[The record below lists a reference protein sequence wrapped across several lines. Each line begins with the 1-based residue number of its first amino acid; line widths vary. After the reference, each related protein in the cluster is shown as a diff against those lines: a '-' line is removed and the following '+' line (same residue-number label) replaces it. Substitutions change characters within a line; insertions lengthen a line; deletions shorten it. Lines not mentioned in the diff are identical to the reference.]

1 MKKLYTYKDTFSS
14 LLSLIKYLSTFNI
27 KNINIKNDLY
37 TPNLL
42 EREIFLDINT
52 LNIEAVIINDI
63 GIINF
68 NVLFYL
74 YLSNEKNKENIMYYF
89 YLNALRYKDT
99 LLKRRNLNCVTE
111 AHRIIK
117 YVKGENHKFKGFVR
131 FKELNNKILYSEINP
146 TNNILPILSIHFKN
160 RLKEECWII
169 KDVNRNIYALYDKKD
184 IQIVNVEKIP
194 LNVENLSNT
203 EIEMETMWKT
213 FYNTIGIE
221 ERKNNRCRMNFMPK
235 KYWKYILEVGD
246 INEESN

>member
-1 MKKLYTYKDTFSS
+1 MNKLYTYKDTFSS

-99 LLKRRNLNCVTE
+99 ILKRRNLNCVTE
-111 AHRIIK
+111 ANRIIK

-131 FKELNNKILYSEINP
+131 FKELNSKILYSEINP

-169 KDVNRNIYALYDKKD
+169 KDVNRNIYALYDKKA

>member
-1 MKKLYTYKDTFSS
+1 MNKLYTYKDTFSS

-99 LLKRRNLNCVTE
+99 ILKRRNLNCVTE
-111 AHRIIK
+111 ANRIIK
-117 YVKGENHKFKGFVR
+117 YVKGENHKFKAFVR
-131 FKELNNKILYSEINP
+131 FKELNSKILYSEINP

-169 KDVNRNIYALYDKKD
+169 KDVNRNIYALYNKKD

>member
-99 LLKRRNLNCVTE
+99 ILKRRNLNCVTE
-111 AHRIIK
+111 ANRIIK

-169 KDVNRNIYALYDKKD
+169 KDVNRNIYALYDKKA

-194 LNVENLSNT
+194 INVENLSNT

-235 KYWKYILEVGD
+235 KYWKYILEVRD

>member
-1 MKKLYTYKDTFSS
+1 MNKVYTYKDTFSS

-42 EREIFLDINT
+42 EREIYLDINT

-99 LLKRRNLNCVTE
+99 ILKRRNLNCVTE
-111 AHRIIK
+111 ANRIIK

-131 FKELNNKILYSEINP
+131 FKELNGGILYSEINP

-169 KDVNRNIYALYDKKD
+169 KDVNRNIYALYDKKA
-184 IQIVNVEKIP
+184 IQIVNVEKVPI
-194 LNVENLSNT
+194 NVENLSNT

-221 ERKNNRCRMNFMPK
+221 ERKNDRCRMNFMPK
-235 KYWKYILEVGD
+235 KYWKYILEVRD

>member
-1 MKKLYTYKDTFSS
+1 MNKLYTYKDTFSS

-99 LLKRRNLNCVTE
+99 ILKRRNLNCVTE
-111 AHRIIK
+111 ANRIIK
-117 YVKGENHKFKGFVR
+117 YVKGENHKFEGFVR

-194 LNVENLSNT
+194 INVENLSNT

>member
-42 EREIFLDINT
+42 EKEIFLDINT

-99 LLKRRNLNCVTE
+99 ILKRRNLNCVTE
-111 AHRIIK
+111 ANRIIK
-117 YVKGENHKFKGFVR
+117 YVKGENHKFKRFVR
-131 FKELNNKILYSEINP
+131 FKELNSKILYSEINP

-169 KDVNRNIYALYDKKD
+169 KDVNRNIYALYDKKS

-194 LNVENLSNT
+194 INVENLSNT

>member
-1 MKKLYTYKDTFSS
+1 MNKLYTYKDTFSS

-99 LLKRRNLNCVTE
+99 ILKRRNLNCVTE
-111 AHRIIK
+111 ANRIIK

-169 KDVNRNIYALYDKKD
+169 KDVNRNIYALYDKKS
-184 IQIVNVEKIP
+184 IQIVNVEKITI
-194 LNVENLSNT
+194 NVENLSNT